1 MAVKTRF
8 GKIVSIDWDVRSVRV
23 VHASVG
29 KRGVSID
36 RLLSAEI
43 PPDVHPSDPVQ
54 MGAHIRR
61 VLEQERIKTRVAVV
75 DIPRDQAIL
84 KALALPSAKVDDLP
98 GMVGIQIA
106 RELPFPAS
114 EAVIDFVS
122 TGPAENDSA
131 GVLVAATR
139 HEVLAHYEA
148 IFEHAGLKLERVG
161 LRPYANQ
168 VAVAELLKHAVPEH
182 VLFIDVGPAL
192 TEIDVLRHGVLA
204 FSRAASVVIP
214 KALPAEKQTGGLR
227 LTLPAGNTLDL
238 GEMDVPQPGTSTGSV
253 IQTLVVEVMR
263 SIEAYRSTDV
273 GAGIDHVVIGGDM
286 GVEEALADALQKKLS
301 VTTQLYNPATS
312 FGWEPDEGTAAAA
325 FASALGLVLS
335 HASGSSLHF
344 DFLHPKRT
352 ESHTRRRLRMAPAA
366 AAIALLFVSAAG
378 IVIART
384 TKPDRDELA
393 RIEQSIQELEAN
405 KDEHKKFQDVVQQVR
420 QFDGKQLVWV
430 DVLYD
435 VIQLMPPKEEWLITN
450 LDLNQKER
458 RIVLKTKSKNRE
470 TPLNFAKALDSF
482 RRDGKEKPRF
492 DASALTTSEKRE
504 QKYPFQQDMR
514 ITVLDDESP
523 AKKSEKQ
530 NAGNEKP

>member
-1 MAVKTRF
+1 MAVKTRS
-8 GKIVSIDWDVRSVRV
+8 GKIVSIDWDVRSLRV

-43 PPDVHPSDPVQ
+43 PADVHPSDPAT

-61 VLEQERIKTRVAVV
+61 VLEQERIKTHTAVV
-75 DIPRDQAIL
+75 DISRDQAIL
-84 KALALPSAKVDDLP
+84 KALSLPSANFEDLP

-106 RELPFPAS
+106 RELPFPIS

-122 TGPAENDSA
+122 TGPAADDSA

-139 HEVLAHYEA
+139 NEVLAHYQA
-148 IFEHAGLKLERVG
+148 VFEHAGLKLERVG

-204 FSRAASVVIP
+204 FSRAASVAIP
-214 KALPAEKQTGGLR
+214 KAAAAEKQTSGLR
-227 LTLPAGNTLDL
+227 LSRPAETTLDL
-238 GEMDVPQPGTSTGSV
+238 SDTGVPLPGTGTDSI

-263 SIEAYRSTDV
+263 SIEAYRSADA

-286 GVEEALADALQKKLS
+286 GVEEALAETLQKKLG

-352 ESHTRRRLRMAPAA
+352 ESQTRRRLKMAPAA
-366 AAIALLFVSAAG
+366 AAIALLFLSAAS

-393 RIEQSIQELEAN
+393 RIEQSIAELEE
-405 KDEHKKFQDVVQQVR
+405 KRDQHKKFQEVVEQVR

-435 VIQLMPPKEEWLITN
+435 IMQHMPPNEEWLITN
-450 LDLNQKER
+450 VDMNQKER
-458 RIVLKTKSKNRE
+458 RVVLKTKSKNRD
-470 TPLNFAKALDSF
+470 TPLDIVKKLEAF
-482 RRDGKEKPRF
+482 RREGKDRPRF
-492 DASALTTSEKRE
+492 DASTGQQSEKRGE
-504 QKYPFQQDMR
+504 KYPFQQDLR
-514 ITVLDDESP
+514 ITVLDDD
-523 AKKSEKQ
+523 AAVKKGKE
-530 NAGNEKP
+530 P

>member
-1 MAVKTRF
+1 VAVKARS
-8 GKIVSIDWDVRSVRV
+8 GRILSIDWDVRSVRV
-23 VHASVG
+23 VHASVS

-43 PPDVHPSDPVQ
+43 PPDVHPSDPAQ

-84 KALALPSAKVDDLP
+84 KALALPTAKVEDLP

-106 RELPFPAS
+106 RELPFPAL

-122 TGPAENDSA
+122 TGPSADDAA

-139 HEVLAHYEA
+139 REVLAQYEA
-148 IFEHAGLKLERVG
+148 IFEQAGLKLERVG

-192 TEIDVLRHGVLA
+192 TEIDVLRQGVLA

-214 KALPAEKQTGGLR
+214 KAPPAEKQTGGLR
-227 LTLPAGNTLDL
+227 LSLPAENTLDL
-238 GEMDVPQPGTSTGSV
+238 GDTGVPRPGTSSDSV
-253 IQTLVVEVMR
+253 IQSLVVEVMR
-263 SIEAYRSTDV
+263 SIEAYRSSDV

-352 ESHTRRRLRMAPAA
+352 ESQTRRRLRMAPAA
-366 AAIALLFVSAAG
+366 AAIAILFVSAAG

-384 TKPDRDELA
+384 SKPDRDELA
-393 RIEQSIQELEAN
+393 RIEQTIQELEEN
-405 KDEHKKFQDVVQQVR
+405 KDEHKKFQDVMQQIR

-430 DVLYD
+430 DVLFD
-435 VIQLMPPKEEWLITN
+435 VMQPMPSNEEWLITN
-450 LDLNQKER
+450 LDMNQQER
-458 RIVLKTKSKNRE
+458 RIVLKTKSKSRD
-470 TPLNFAKALDSF
+470 TPLNVVKALEAF
-482 RRDGKEKPRF
+482 RRDGKEKPCF
-492 DASALTTSEKRE
+492 KAHAGQQSEKRGE
-504 QKYPFQQDMR
+504 KYPFQQDVR
-514 ITVLDDESP
+514 ITVLEDESP
-523 AKKSEKQ
+523 AKKNGKGTE
-530 NAGNEKP
+530 ER